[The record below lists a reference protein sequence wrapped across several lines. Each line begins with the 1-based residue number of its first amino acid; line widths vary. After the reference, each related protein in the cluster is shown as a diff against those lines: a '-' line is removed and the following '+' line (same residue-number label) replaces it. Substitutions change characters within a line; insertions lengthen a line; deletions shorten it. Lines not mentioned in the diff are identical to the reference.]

1 MFVYI
6 AKKYHLFKSNYN
18 LLFEFIRYLIVGGT
32 AFIIDFSVLK
42 STVVFF
48 NVDPLFG
55 AFLGFCCGLIV
66 NYVLSTLWVFKNANK
81 NNFKDFV
88 LFSIIGVIGLI
99 LTEIII
105 YSGHHILLFK
115 LDYVKIF
122 STFVVLFWNYL
133 ARKFLIFKT

>member
-6 AKKYHLFKSNYN
+6 AKKYQLFKSNYN

-32 AFIIDFSVLK
+32 AFIIDFSILK
-42 STVVFF
+42 STVVFLDV
-48 NVDPLFG
+48 NPLFG

-66 NYVLSTLWVFKNANK
+66 NYILSTIWVFKNANK
-81 NNFKDFV
+81 NNLKDFI
-88 LFSIIGVIGLI
+88 LFSIIGVIGLL

-105 YSGHHILLFK
+105 YSGHQILLFK

-133 ARKFLIFKT
+133 ARKFLIYKT